1 VTELPPRLP
10 EAALQ
15 PLILASGS
23 PRRRHWL
30 EAMRIPFELQVPEV
44 DETPLL
50 DEEPGELVLRLAEL
64 KAEVVARRNKG
75 RWVMAADTTV
85 AVDHHTLNKPSD
97 VEDAVRMLSL
107 IQGRAHQVHTGF
119 CLQQDD
125 LIHSF
130 VDTAQVF
137 FRPLTEAQIR
147 WYISTREPMDKA
159 GAYAIQGI
167 GALFIESVEG
177 SFSTVMGL
185 PVERMGALI
194 GHLGLLK
201 PWMGFPTGS

>member
-1 VTELPPRLP
+1 MTETLPGLA

-30 EAMRIPFELQVPEV
+30 EAMRIPFELQVPDV

-50 DEEPGELVLRLAEL
+50 DEEPSDLVLRLAEL
-64 KAEVVARRNKG
+64 KAEVIARRNPG

-85 AVDHHTLNKPSD
+85 AIDHHTLNKPVD

-107 IQGRAHQVHTGF
+107 IQGRTHQVHTGF
-119 CLQQDD
+119 CLQKNDTS
-125 LIHSF
+125 HSF

-137 FRPLTEAQIR
+137 FRPMSEAQMR
-147 WYISTREPMDKA
+147 WYINTREPMDKA

-185 PVERMGALI
+185 PVERMGALFRS
-194 GHLGLLK
+194 LGLLK
-201 PWMGFPTGS
+201 PWIGFPA

>member
-1 VTELPPRLP
+1 MTTPQTHEPT
-10 EAALQ
+10 LQ
-15 PLILASGS
+15 PLILASSS

-30 EAMRIPFELQVPEV
+30 EALRIPFEIQSPHV

-50 DEEPGELVLRLAEL
+50 DEEPGDLVLRLAEL
-64 KAEVVARRNKG
+64 KAEVISQRNPG

-85 AVDHHTLNKPSD
+85 AVDHHTLNKPES
-97 VEDAVRMLSL
+97 VEDAVRMLTL

-119 CLQQDD
+119 CLQRNDVT
-125 LIHSF
+125 HSF
-130 VDTAQVF
+130 VDTAQVV

-147 WYISTREPMDKA
+147 WYVGTREPMDKA

-167 GALFIESVEG
+167 GALFIEGVEG

-185 PVERMGALI
+185 PVERIGALFLQ
-194 GHLGLLK
+194 LGLLR
-201 PWMGFPTGS
+201 PWMGFPQ

>member
-1 VTELPPRLP
+1 MTDTLPGFSGT
-10 EAALQ
+10 ALQ

-23 PRRRHWL
+23 PRRRQWL
-30 EAMRIPFELQVPEV
+30 EAMRIPFELQAPQV

-50 DEEPGELVLRLAEL
+50 DEEPADLVLRLAEL
-64 KAEVVARRNKG
+64 KAEVIALRNPN

-85 AVDHHTLNKPSD
+85 AVDHHTLNKPVD
-97 VEDAVRMLSL
+97 AEDAVRMLSL
-107 IQGRAHQVHTGF
+107 IQGRSHQVHTGF
-119 CLQQDD
+119 CLQKNETV
-125 LIHSF
+125 HSF

-147 WYISTREPMDKA
+147 WYVGTQEPMDKA

-167 GALFIESVEG
+167 GALFIETVEG

-185 PVERMGALI
+185 PVERMGALL
-194 GHLGLLK
+194 GYLGLLK
-201 PWMGFPTGS
+201 PWIGFPK

>member
-1 VTELPPRLP
+1 MTVPPDATER
-10 EAALQ
+10 ALQ

-30 EAMRIPFELQVPEV
+30 EAMRIPFELQSPQV

-50 DEEPGELVLRLAEL
+50 DEDPSDLVLRLAEL
-64 KAEVVARRNKG
+64 KAEVVATRNPG

-85 AVDHHTLNKPSD
+85 AVDHHTLNKPVD
-97 VEDAVRMLSL
+97 EEDAVRMLSL

-119 CLQQDD
+119 CLQRNEI
-125 LIHSF
+125 LHSF

-147 WYISTREPMDKA
+147 WYVGTREPMDKA

-167 GALFIESVEG
+167 GALFIEAVEG

-185 PVERMGALI
+185 PVERMGALF
-194 GHLGLLK
+194 GQLGLLK
-201 PWMGFPTGS
+201 PWMGFPKGS

>member
-1 VTELPPRLP
+1 MTETLPGLP

-30 EAMRIPFELQVPEV
+30 EAMRIPFELQAPRV

-50 DEEPGELVLRLAEL
+50 DEDPMDLVLRLAEL
-64 KAEVVARRNKG
+64 KAEVVAHRNPG
-75 RWVMAADTTV
+75 RWVLAADTTV
-85 AVDHHTLNKPSD
+85 AVDHHTLNKPKD
-97 VEDAVRMLSL
+97 VEDAVRMLTL

-119 CLQQDD
+119 CLQKNDRV
-125 LIHSF
+125 HSF
-130 VDTAQVF
+130 VDTAQVV

-147 WYISTREPMDKA
+147 WYVGTREPMDKA

-167 GALFIESVEG
+167 GALFIQSVDG

-185 PVERMGALI
+185 PVERMGALFLS
-194 GHLGLLK
+194 LGLLR
-201 PWMGFPTGS
+201 PWMGFPA

>member
-147 WYISTREPMDKA
+147 WYVSTREPMDKA